1 MLSKEKGSFPRRVG
15 MTIGA
20 PSEWL
25 TEFNL
30 AVGALGV
37 ALSGR
42 LAGQQ
47 MVLED
52 NKNELSLLSWDGTN
66 KVWVGFGLLI
76 GTAAIVARTGFWK
89 RWLFWKKLPEES
101 CWTTVAATFIAVA
114 LLTEVFVV
122 VAAMFFAFGIFD
134 LPAEVERGAVVSQ
147 LEANF
152 VWSFLDAVPLL
163 DIPKTVHWKLSYAF
177 DDLGT
182 GAFFMLYKVLVIL
195 PMLGLVAQLLQ
206 ARKKGAESR
215 AVAAGKS

>member
-1 MLSKEKGSFPRRVG
+1 
-15 MTIGA
+15 MTVGA

-30 AVGALGV
+30 AIGALGV
-37 ALSGR
+37 ALGGR

-47 MVLED
+47 MVLEN

-66 KVWVGFGLLI
+66 KVWVGFGLLVA
-76 GTAAIVARTGFWK
+76 TAAIVARTGFWK

-134 LPAEVERGAVVSQ
+134 LPTGLERSSVVSQ

-152 VWSFLDAVPLL
+152 VWGFFDAVPLL

-182 GAFFMLYKVLVIL
+182 GAFFMLYKILVIL
-195 PMLGLVAQLLQ
+195 PMLGLVAQLLEG
-206 ARKKGAESR
+206 RKRRDESR
-215 AVAAGKS
+215 AITAGKS

>member
-1 MLSKEKGSFPRRVG
+1 

-37 ALSGR
+37 AFAGR

-47 MVLED
+47 MVLEN
-52 NKNELSLLSWDGTN
+52 NKNELSLVSWDGTN
-66 KVWVGFGLLI
+66 KVWVGFVLLF

-89 RWLFWKKLPEES
+89 RWLFWKKLPQES

-122 VAAMFFAFGIFD
+122 AAAMFFAFGIFD
-134 LPAEVERGAVVSQ
+134 LPTEVERSAVVSR

-152 VWSFLDAVPLL
+152 AWNLLDAIPFL
-163 DIPKTVHWKLSYAF
+163 DIPKTVHWKLSYTF

-182 GAFFMLYKVLVIL
+182 GAFFMLYKILVIL
-195 PMLGLVAQLLQ
+195 PLLGLVAQLLE
-206 ARKKGAESR
+206 ARRKGGESR
-215 AVAAGKS
+215 AGAAGKSSRSS